1 MILSDKADRRWNAA
15 PFVVR
20 VSTDPSRP
28 EPLRQNEVLLLRS
41 TCQSY
46 TPGFRAYFSTAAT
59 FSELPH
65 GVDAP
70 LISLP
75 ETLSYLGDGDIVIV
89 RPSTGDLRV
98 LYRRTAVHNS
108 FLVTQACN
116 SFCMMCA
123 QPPSKH
129 TADDCAELLWD
140 AIPLMNINTP
150 EVTLTGGEP
159 TLLGRKLVELIR
171 RIKNFLPHTSLHVLS
186 NGRLIKSLAFAQ
198 DVAEIC
204 HPDLVF
210 GIPLYS
216 DVSHEH
222 DFIVQASGAFDE
234 AVKGILN
241 LARCGL
247 RVEIRFVITRLN
259 YKSLQRF
266 AGFVARNLTF
276 SCNVALMGMEPVGF
290 AKSNLASV
298 WMDPADYS
306 EYLAAAVRI
315 LESQRLPV
323 SIYNHQLCTISPDLW
338 RYARQSISD
347 WKNVFID
354 TCEGCAVKHQCCGF
368 FASGVNVHSTSIKP
382 VRST

>member
-1 MILSDKADRRWNAA
+1 
-15 PFVVR
+15 
-20 VSTDPSRP
+20 
-28 EPLRQNEVLLLRS
+28 
-41 TCQSY
+41 
-46 TPGFRAYFSTAAT
+46 
-59 FSELPH
+59 
-65 GVDAP
+65 
-70 LISLP
+70 
-75 ETLSYLGDGDIVIV
+75 
-89 RPSTGDLRV
+89 
-98 LYRRTAVHNS
+98 
-108 FLVTQACN
+108 
-116 SFCMMCA
+116 
-123 QPPSKH
+123 
-129 TADDCAELLWD
+129 
-140 AIPLMNINTP
+140 
-150 EVTLTGGEP
+150 
-159 TLLGRKLVELIR
+159 
-171 RIKNFLPHTSLHVLS
+171 
-186 NGRLIKSLAFAQ
+186 
-198 DVAEIC
+198 VAEIC

-382 VRST
+382 VRSK